1 VLKLA
6 LDLGEEKKFE
16 NTVGFPT
23 SPVQIIFKTMARCV
37 RGKKV

>member
-16 NTVGFPT
+16 TMVGFPT
-23 SPVQIIFKTMARCV
+23 IPVQIVFETMARCV